1 MLKAL
6 PSSDWL
12 SIRYLSFK
20 RAVYRVASLLRKEV
34 ANRILIGGSES
45 PLLFTIL
52 LLGTLYAEKTP
63 ILMGADTSTRL
74 RMKEAFDLLLLG
86 ETESSSGLEALPHL
100 QVKSDSNEVSAE
112 EIDAFFCSHSLE
124 GTASLLLYTSGSS
137 GKPKEIVKTL
147 SQMDA
152 EAASLTEYFSRAQA
166 ENRYGAINGATVLS
180 TVDPHHQYGL
190 TFAVWVPMALGLEL
204 SQERIRYEEM
214 LTLETPWILV
224 TTPTFLRTLTTP
236 LTHSPLWAMSAGGKL
251 EAGDFAAWRKVSPA
265 PLEEIYGSTEC
276 GVIAQRVHCG
286 NDITENWTLSSDAT
300 LIIEEGTPYFLSPH
314 SSGSVQDALGR
325 VSLDDK
331 LALLTPKTFKLL
343 GRADRVAK
351 VGEKRLSLTEIENTL
366 LTELGLVARA
376 LVIKRGARKVIGVV
390 VDREHSPSYN
400 NTAHQSYRKKL
411 VSQLEPL
418 ALPRYWRSVST
429 MPRNAQGKIKIAQL
443 EELFND

>member
-1 MLKAL
+1 M
-6 PSSDWL
+6 
-12 SIRYLSFK
+12 R
-20 RAVYRVASLLRKEV
+20 RGER
-34 ANRILIGGSES
+34 S
-45 PLLFTIL
+45 PL
-52 LLGTLYAEKTP
+52 P
-63 ILMGADTSTRL
+63 
-74 RMKEAFDLLLLG
+74 
-86 ETESSSGLEALPHL
+86 
-100 QVKSDSNEVSAE
+100 
-112 EIDAFFCSHSLE
+112 
-124 GTASLLLYTSGSS
+124 
-137 GKPKEIVKTL
+137 
-147 SQMDA
+147 
-152 EAASLTEYFSRAQA
+152 
-166 ENRYGAINGATVLS
+166 
-180 TVDPHHQYGL
+180 
-190 TFAVWVPMALGLEL
+190 
-204 SQERIRYEEM
+204 
-214 LTLETPWILV
+214 
-224 TTPTFLRTLTTP
+224 
-236 LTHSPLWAMSAGGKL
+236 
-251 EAGDFAAWRKVSPA
+251 

-376 LVIKRGARKVIGVV
+376 LVIKRGAREVIGVV